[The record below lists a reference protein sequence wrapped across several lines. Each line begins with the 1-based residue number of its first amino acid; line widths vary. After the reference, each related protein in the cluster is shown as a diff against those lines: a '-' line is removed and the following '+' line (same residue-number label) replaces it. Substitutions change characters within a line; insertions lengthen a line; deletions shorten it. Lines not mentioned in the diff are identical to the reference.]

1 MLKPG
6 LRDPAGLAR
15 PLAWR
20 SFFVLEDFWVCL
32 INSALSL
39 SCVRR
44 LQLTHLRNFQCHCQE
59 QMNFL
64 NMVSNIFSANFTPQ
78 LKVRAYTIQLP
89 DLAFTA
95 RVATNMDMV
104 TNSSETSFCHNV
116 RSRIYRSLFTA
127 PCLFR
132 SALLF
137 ALFPR
142 F

>member
-64 NMVSNIFSANFTPQ
+64 NMVSNIFSEFH
-78 LKVRAYTIQLP
+78 TIQLRTLH
-89 DLAFTA
+89 DTASGFTA

-104 TNSSETSFCHNV
+104 KNSSETSFCHNV